1 MENRTGKQCR
11 ERWHNQL
18 NPLLKKANWSVE
30 EDWIL
35 YILHQTVRNRWAEIT
50 NVLLGRSDNSIKN
63 YWNSTLCHKQ
73 AALEQD
79 LNDYLKQQ
87 VVEIDPV
94 QVPKK
99 KQQIMQG
106 LLQYYINVAQNQYF
120 DYIRNRIEQL
130 RLEPVQE
137 ATEKINA
144 FKIKL
149 LEHAITPEDELQRLQ
164 ETTIISN
171 PKSSSLTIQNLTS
184 TLQAASSDPSQDA
197 VNKMTHTAPKLKVM
211 LELRELK

>member
-1 MENRTGKQCR
+1 M
-11 ERWHNQL
+11 
-18 NPLLKKANWSVE
+18 E

-79 LNDYLKQQ
+79 LNAYLKQQ
-87 VVEIDPV
+87 VVEVDPD

-120 DYIRNRIEQL
+120 DYIRNRIE
-130 RLEPVQE
+130 
-137 ATEKINA
+137 
-144 FKIKL
+144 
-149 LEHAITPEDELQRLQ
+149 
-164 ETTIISN
+164 
-171 PKSSSLTIQNLTS
+171 
-184 TLQAASSDPSQDA
+184 
-197 VNKMTHTAPKLKVM
+197 
-211 LELRELK
+211 

>member
-79 LNDYLKQQ
+79 LNAYLKQQ
-87 VVEIDPV
+87 VVEIDPD

-120 DYIRNRIEQL
+120 DYIRNRIE
-130 RLEPVQE
+130 
-137 ATEKINA
+137 
-144 FKIKL
+144 
-149 LEHAITPEDELQRLQ
+149 
-164 ETTIISN
+164 
-171 PKSSSLTIQNLTS
+171 
-184 TLQAASSDPSQDA
+184 
-197 VNKMTHTAPKLKVM
+197 
-211 LELRELK
+211 